1 MVVCHLTLAKNT
13 QKREIKVNFMK
24 IRIKKSSDKNIGAL
38 RVSDKVFK
46 RLEEIA
52 KKEGVSK
59 QEIIRAILDE
69 MIDKV
74 EF

>member
-1 MVVCHLTLAKNT
+1 
-13 QKREIKVNFMK
+13 MK

-52 KKEGVSK
+52 EKENVSK
-59 QEIIRAILDE
+59 QEIIRSILDE
-69 MIDKV
+69 IIDKV